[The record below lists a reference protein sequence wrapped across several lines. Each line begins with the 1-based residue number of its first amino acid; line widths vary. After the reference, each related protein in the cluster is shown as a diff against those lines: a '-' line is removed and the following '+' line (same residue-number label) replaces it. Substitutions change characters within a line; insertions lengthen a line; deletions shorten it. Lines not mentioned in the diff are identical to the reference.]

1 VSAFVAVAALFV
13 LVATLPV
20 FGAVLFAPFLLG
32 LFALALVGVLGKLEH
47 RTVRQHDPALDPTG
61 WRNGS

>member
-1 VSAFVAVAALFV
+1 MSAVVAVAALLL

-32 LFALALVGVLGKLEH
+32 LFGLALVGVLGGVEN
-47 RTVRQHDPALDPTG
+47 RRVRRHDPALDPTG